1 MYPYVF
7 VSGPGSYEMG
17 RPKQCIII
25 NESLYSVSTVTRAR
39 AVPSRRKRPSCSH
52 RQTNNVQDVGTPP
65 VPSQTNNVKDVG
77 TPPVPSQTN
86 NVQDVGTPP
95 VPSQTNNVKD
105 VGTPPVPSNLCTS
118 LTAVSTAVRRKVTKT
133 VPEKATVE
141 QLKPRLCGFV

>member
-86 NVQDVGTPP
+86 D
-95 VPSQTNNVKD
+95 VKD